1 MRLKAMLE
9 QTEAVLTEVSIASLC
24 LRATTL
30 LMAIQSAIHDLF
42 LVQLL
47 SKLPSDCFSEIS
59 SGDAHT
65 RANMFAANE
74 RNVAIA

>member
-9 QTEAVLTEVSIASLC
+9 QTEAVLIEVSIGLLC
-24 LRATTL
+24 LRLTPL

-47 SKLPSDCFSEIS
+47 SKLPSDCFSETS

-65 RANMFAANE
+65 RTNMFAANE
-74 RNVAIA
+74 RNVIIA